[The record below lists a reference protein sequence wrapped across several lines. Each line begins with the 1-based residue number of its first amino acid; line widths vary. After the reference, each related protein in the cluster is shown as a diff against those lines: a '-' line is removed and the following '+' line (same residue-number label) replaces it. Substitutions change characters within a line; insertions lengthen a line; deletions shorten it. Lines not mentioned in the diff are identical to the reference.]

1 MSNEVSNARLAT
13 RLATTGEL
21 GYIKSGKAKAFKES
35 WIKFDD
41 GKTHQARPTFQQDY
55 FSKWF
60 FVEKIDQPKI
70 VQPQGDCWEVPS
82 SSVTVEDDA
91 DDADGAE
98 CTDAMDTSSIF
109 YQGSQPQDDWLESA
123 C

>member
-70 VQPQGDCWEVPS
+70 VHS
-82 SSVTVEDDA
+82 RKVTV
-91 DDADGAE
+91 GR
-98 CTDAMDTSSIF
+98 C
-109 YQGSQPQDDWLESA
+109 PPHP
-123 C
+123 